1 VDPNFHVVELCLR
14 QRSDSRLRQRSEWR
28 QGVGEEDL
36 ADVDLVVLVAA
47 AAAAAAAAPV
57 DWVEESLPLWKFAS
71 WVTVARLVEVEP
83 LDLEL

>member
-1 VDPNFHVVELCLR
+1 
-14 QRSDSRLRQRSEWR
+14 
-28 QGVGEEDL
+28 VGEEDL
-36 ADVDLVVLVAA
+36 ADVDLVVLVAAA

-83 LDLEL
+83 LELEL